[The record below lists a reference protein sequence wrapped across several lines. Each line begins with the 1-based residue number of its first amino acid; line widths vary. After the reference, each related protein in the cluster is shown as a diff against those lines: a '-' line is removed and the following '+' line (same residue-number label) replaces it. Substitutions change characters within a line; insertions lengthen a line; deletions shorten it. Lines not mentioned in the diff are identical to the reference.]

1 MFFASVQCVHLS
13 HNLHKKSISPEGH
26 FLKYYQLNVNRVNRE
41 VAAFIFIPCHGYL
54 VTSGMAV
61 SWGCQLL
68 HSSWRDLSS
77 GDLCD
82 HGGFFGGFAGHW
94 KISEGLWQVCW
105 TTFLLYILRW
115 PQVPEASNPLD
126 QSNYWSGAFNCLF
139 SVLPLQSPGPTEPI
153 NWMLCN
159 GQLLMILGKV
169 GCASAVQ
176 TRAHGVA
183 QSVWAIMSAGMPYL
197 LASRNLSSDC
207 VTDLGDNDMGC
218 LDVAFIAMF
227 VLELLDLTTHHF
239 NRL

>member
-1 MFFASVQCVHLS
+1 MGLSDTPSSISVNVAFFFFLWVMASDVFCICAVCPPQPQFAQEVHLTRGAFS
-13 HNLHKKSISPEGH
+13 KILSC
-26 FLKYYQLNVNRVNRE
+26 LNRE

-126 QSNYWSGAFNCLF
+126 QSNY
-139 SVLPLQSPGPTEPI
+139 
-153 NWMLCN
+153 
-159 GQLLMILGKV
+159 
-169 GCASAVQ
+169 
-176 TRAHGVA
+176 
-183 QSVWAIMSAGMPYL
+183 
-197 LASRNLSSDC
+197 
-207 VTDLGDNDMGC
+207 
-218 LDVAFIAMF
+218 
-227 VLELLDLTTHHF
+227 
-239 NRL
+239 